1 LAATEDYKLIK
12 LIMKGDKQAFDTLI
26 KKHYTNIY
34 QYCYR
39 RTRDENIAAD
49 LTQDVFLK
57 MVEAIYKYQFTGK
70 FSNFIF
76 TIAVNRCNDFCR
88 KKTYDVNYDTLD
100 VPDMR
105 GQPSD
110 LVVRQEERSELQN
123 RLNGL
128 PDFQKEAL
136 ILYYY
141 HDLKAKDIAQIT
153 GVSVATAK
161 SRIKQGLD
169 KLKKAYGG

>member
-1 LAATEDYKLIK
+1 
-12 LIMKGDKQAFDTLI
+12 MKGDKQAFDTLVR
-26 KKHYTNIY
+26 KHYTNIY

-39 RTRDENIAAD
+39 RTHDENVAAD

-57 MVEAIYKYQFTGK
+57 MVETIYKYQFTGK

-76 TIAVNRCNDFCR
+76 TIAVNRCNDYHR
-88 KKTYDVNYDTLD
+88 KKSHIVDYDTLD
-100 VPDMR
+100 LPDMH
-105 GQPSD
+105 GQPPD
-110 LVVRQEERSELQN
+110 LVIGQEERDELQN

-128 PDFQKEAL
+128 PDFQREAL
-136 ILYYY
+136 VLYYY
-141 HDLKAKDIAQIT
+141 HDLKAKDVAQIT

-169 KLKKAYGG
+169 KLRKKYGRSRL